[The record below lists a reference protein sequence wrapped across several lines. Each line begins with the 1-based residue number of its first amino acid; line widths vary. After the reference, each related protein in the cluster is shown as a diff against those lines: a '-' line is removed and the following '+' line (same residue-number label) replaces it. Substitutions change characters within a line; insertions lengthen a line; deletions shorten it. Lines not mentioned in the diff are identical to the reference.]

1 MGGAWSFVGLAFVA
15 VLLIGAG
22 LRLFLGSR
30 LTPAQRERR
39 RRETIYRNGR
49 MGDAYIVDVREA
61 VLYYSYELRGVA
73 YTTSQDVSDFRG
85 RLPADSTLLLGPAA
99 IKYLPGDPANS
110 IVICEE
116 WNGLRQAPVEESVP
130 KETTQI

>member
-1 MGGAWSFVGLAFVA
+1 MGGAWSFVGLAFLA

-30 LTPAQRERR
+30 VTAAQRERR
-39 RRETIYRNGR
+39 RRETIHRNGR
-49 MGDAYIVDVREA
+49 MGDAYIIDVRDS
-61 VLYYSYELRGVA
+61 VIYYSYELRGVA
-73 YTTSQDVSDFRG
+73 YTTSQDASDFRG
-85 RLPADSTLLLGPAA
+85 RLPADSSLLVGPVG

-116 WNGLRQAPVEESVP
+116 WNGLRQGPVEESVP